1 MLRCPAPLQ
10 ELKRQS
16 WRYHKQHNAWF
27 QRYAE
32 PTVTNEEY
40 EQVWIWNC
48 YMPA

>member
-1 MLRCPAPLQ
+1 MHCCVTVKVGSCLCLQ

-40 EQVWIWNC
+40 EQV
-48 YMPA
+48 